1 MMESYGI
8 MQKMGGQSMRM
19 LSIPLCMAAC
29 VTALSAFADNA
40 EPVTA
45 WADDAIA
52 VDASVADLRVATG
65 AVSLRCSPDW
75 CTGGTNVEGSV
86 AVLKVVENPGSAQAT
101 TSAVPLSVSTGE
113 FDVPYSGAGYLR
125 FILSA
130 EKEGAA
136 IGSLVLGDVSF
147 GVKSA
152 FSTAAAYDGRV
163 GALQEIANVG
173 GSTGLRYDLAWGE
186 NATTA
191 TFSRICVRH
200 AKNGDLIDVTTNRL
214 GLADSPATGE
224 LPHTMRN
231 LPWGEYRLLIQEFAL
246 DGSLAMEHLSPEYV
260 IPHVFGTYMIIR

>member
-1 MMESYGI
+1 MP
-8 MQKMGGQSMRM
+8 R
-19 LSIPLCMAAC
+19 LCFTFVAALC
-29 VTALSAFADNA
+29 ATAISALAD

-45 WADDAIA
+45 WAADAIA
-52 VDASVADLRVATG
+52 VDAADGLHVAVGTAT
-65 AVSLRCSPDW
+65 LRCNPDW
-75 CTGGTNVEGSV
+75 CTGGTNVSGAA
-86 AVLKVVENPGSAQAT
+86 AVLKVVSDPGSAQAT

-113 FDVPYSGAGYLR
+113 FDVPYSGAGYMR

-136 IGSLVLGDVSF
+136 LGSLVLGDVSF
-147 GVKSA
+147 GIKSA
-152 FSTAAAYDGRV
+152 FTASAAYDGRTS
-163 GALQEIANVG
+163 ALQEIANAG
-173 GSTGLRYDLAWGE
+173 AATALRYDLKWGE

-214 GLADSPATGE
+214 GLADSPVVGE
-224 LPHTMRN
+224 LPHSMQN
-231 LPWGEYRLLIQEFAL
+231 LPWGEYRLLIQEFAC